1 MMTTITMPLSEYEA
15 MQRNVTQL
23 NGVINSRTILE
34 VRKRNDEGKWEDVK
48 YVGVDGQT
56 IHSEL
61 QLRVKQLESKLNS
74 VVKDSSG
81 DVGMEVNYRI
91 LKAKYDLLQR
101 EFDEYKTSNDDK
113 ITRFLSHLM
122 RK

>member
-1 MMTTITMPLSEYEA
+1 MTTTITMPLSEYEA
-15 MQRNVTQL
+15 IQRNVTQL

-81 DVGMEVNYRI
+81 DVDMEANYRI

>member
-1 MMTTITMPLSEYEA
+1 MPLSEYEA

-81 DVGMEVNYRI
+81 DVDMEANYRI

>member
-81 DVGMEVNYRI
+81 DVDMEVNYRI

>member
-1 MMTTITMPLSEYEA
+1 MTTTITMPLSEYEA

-81 DVGMEVNYRI
+81 DVDMEANYRI

>member
-81 DVGMEVNYRI
+81 DVDMEANYRI